1 MILTAS
7 TVLPTQLGSFDVK
20 IYRNHKGEEITAIC
34 KGDLQG
40 RSDLPVRM
48 HSACFT
54 AEVLGS
60 LKCDCKQQLDFALSY
75 IATHQGMVIYLPQE
89 GRGIGL
95 SNKIKAYALQEQGY
109 DTIEANAMLNLPIDA
124 RTYDDAA
131 QIIRLHDLESVRLL
145 TNNPLKIKQLTE
157 LGVKVTGRLPVP
169 SDPTSHAIDYL
180 ETKRQQM
187 GHMLASYDGKSKA
200 IPNPISRPFIH
211 INFAIDGH
219 ANTCCPNG
227 EALSVSCSSDWQRV
241 HELRQKYD
249 AIAVGAN
256 TWLNDS
262 PKLTVRKEVL
272 GREPMRQP
280 ARIIFAGKRAAQ
292 LQNLDVDQP
301 NIHRATFLVGSAT
314 SKARNGLIH
323 HIDTK
328 DHFLAQPLA
337 QLKLKRVNS
346 VLVEGGITLIKSFVS
361 QQLFDLVTIYVR
373 TPSICKAVKLASE
386 VLQGISA
393 DQIEAQSFG
402 EGILLSVV
410 LEQPQLNAIQKQELA
425 YE

>member
-40 RSDLPVRM
+40 HNDLPVRM

-75 IATHQGMVIYLPQE
+75 IAKHHGMVIYLPQE

-131 QIIRLHDLESVRLL
+131 QIIRLHDLESVQLL

-157 LGVKVTGRLPVP
+157 LGIKVTGRLPVP
-169 SDPTSHAIDYL
+169 SDPTSHAVDYL

-187 GHMLASYDGKSKA
+187 GHMLASQNARSKT
-200 IPNPISRPFIH
+200 IPDPISRPFIH

-227 EALSVSCSSDWQRV
+227 EALSVSCNSDWQRV

-262 PKLTVRKEVL
+262 PKLTVREEVL

-280 ARIIFAGKRAAQ
+280 ARIVFAGKRAAK
-292 LQNLDVDQP
+292 LQNLEVDQP

-314 SKARNGLIH
+314 VRTKRGLTH
-323 HIDTK
+323 VNAD
-328 DHFLAQPLA
+328 DYLLAQPLA
-337 QLKLKRVNS
+337 QLKQKKVES
-346 VLVEGGITLIKSFVS
+346 MLVEGGITLIQSFVS
-361 QQLFDLVTIYVR
+361 QQLYDLVTIYVR
-373 TPSICKAVKLASE
+373 TPSICKAVRLATE
-386 VLQGISA
+386 VLQGICA
-393 DQIEAQSFG
+393 DQIEARAFG

-410 LEQPQLNAIQKQELA
+410 LEQSQLDARKKQELA

>member
-20 IYRNHKGEEITAIC
+20 IYRNHQGEEVTAIC
-34 KGDLQG
+34 KGDVHG

-75 IATHQGMVIYLPQE
+75 IAKHQGMVIYLPQE

-145 TNNPLKIKQLTE
+145 TNNPLKINQLTE
-157 LGVKVTGRLPVP
+157 LGIKVTGRLPVP

-180 ETKRQQM
+180 ETKRRQM
-187 GHMLASYDGKSKA
+187 GHMLARHDVKSKI
-200 IPNPISRPFIH
+200 IPSPISRPFIH

-227 EALSVSCSSDWQRV
+227 DALPVSCSSDWQRV

-256 TWLNDS
+256 TWLNDN
-262 PKLTVRKEVL
+262 PKLTVREEVL
-272 GREPMRQP
+272 GREPTRQP
-280 ARIIFAGKRAAQ
+280 MRVIFAGKRSAQ

-301 NIHRATFLVGSAT
+301 NIRRATFLVGAT
-314 SKARNGLIH
+314 TLRKSDGLTY
-323 HIDTK
+323 IDAH
-328 DHFLAQPLA
+328 DYMLAQPLA
-337 QLKLKRVNS
+337 KLKQKEINS
-346 VLVEGGITLIKSFVS
+346 VLVEGGLTLINSFVS

-373 TPSICKAVKLASE
+373 TPSICKAVKLATE
-386 VLQGISA
+386 VLKDICA

-402 EGILLSVV
+402 DGILLTAV
-410 LEQPQLNAIQKQELA
+410 LEQAQPNVTKKQELA